1 MLKDNLGLR
10 FFALFLAMIL
20 WLQSALISEQRSVVS
35 LPINLLSV
43 PQNITLEN
51 FPSKVPFAVRGKG
64 LDIIRLMIA
73 KPRVNIDA
81 SKITPNTDVIS
92 LQDYSIDLPE
102 NINVSLL
109 GPAES
114 DQLSIQA
121 DIFHQKV
128 VPVQLDFENS
138 YTENRFSELRYNI
151 DPDRVTIFG
160 HRNRIRNVSA
170 ILTKKVNQEILAND
184 KAELELNIPGD
195 ITTSANKVLLT
206 ISGTELATRVFPNIA
221 LPAGYLPSR
230 VAVRLEAP
238 AAALDL
244 ISPNQIT
251 ARVSAQP
258 DENGLFTVELT
269 LPEGTRAIAITPSKV
284 RARK

>member
-10 FFALFLAMIL
+10 LFALLLAIFL

-51 FPSKVPFAVRGKG
+51 FPSSIPFAVRGKG
-64 LDIIRLMIA
+64 LDIIRLMMA

-92 LQDYSIDLPE
+92 LQDYSIDLPD

-114 DQLSIQA
+114 DQLTIQA

-128 VPVQLDFENS
+128 VPVQLDFENA
-138 YTENRFSELRYNI
+138 YTENRFKELRYNI

-160 HRNRIRNVSA
+160 QKKRIRNVNA
-170 ILTKKVNQEILAND
+170 ILTKKVDQETLTND
-184 KAELELNIPGD
+184 SAELKLNIPAD
-195 ITTSANKVLLT
+195 ITSSETKVLLT
-206 ISGTELATRVFPNIA
+206 ISGADQATRVFPNIA
-221 LPAGYLPSR
+221 LPAGYLPAR
-230 VAVRLEAP
+230 VAVRLQAP
-238 AAALDL
+238 AAALDAVK
-244 ISPNQIT
+244 PNQIT
-251 ARVSAQP
+251 ARVSDKA
-258 DENGLFTVELT
+258 DENGLYTVELT
-269 LPEGTRAIAITPSKV
+269 LPEGTQAIAITPSKV

>member
-10 FFALFLAMIL
+10 LFALLLAMFL
-20 WLQSALISEQRSVVS
+20 WLQLALVSEQRSVVS
-35 LPINLLSV
+35 LPVNLLSV

-51 FPSKVPFAVRGKG
+51 FPTKIPFAVRGKG
-64 LDIIRLMIA
+64 QDIIRLIIA

-92 LQDYSIDLPE
+92 LQDYSIDLPD
-102 NINVSLL
+102 NINVTLL

-128 VPVQLDFENS
+128 VPVQIDFEDS
-138 YTENRFSELRYNI
+138 ETRNRFKELRYVI

-160 HRNRIRNVSA
+160 HKNRIRSINA
-170 ILTKKVNQEILAND
+170 ILTKKINQDILANN
-184 KAELELNIPGD
+184 KAELELSIPANI
-195 ITTSANKVLLT
+195 TASQNKVLLS
-206 ISGTELATRVFPNIA
+206 ISGTEQTTRVFPNVV

-230 VAVRLEAP
+230 VAVRLQAS
-238 AAALDL
+238 ATTLDA
-244 ISPNQIT
+244 INPSQII
-251 ARVSAQP
+251 ARVSAQA

-269 LPEGTRAIAITPSKV
+269 IPEDTEAIAITPNKV

>member
-10 FFALFLAMIL
+10 LFALFLAMFI
-20 WLQSALISEQRSVVS
+20 WLQSALISEQRSIVS
-35 LPINLLSV
+35 LSINLLSV

-51 FPSKVPFAVRGKG
+51 FPSTIPFAVRGKG
-64 LDIIRLMIA
+64 LDILRLMMA

-102 NINVSLL
+102 NINVTLL

-114 DQLSIQA
+114 DQLTIQA

-128 VPVQLDFENS
+128 VPIKLDFEDAF
-138 YTENRFSELRYNI
+138 TESRFSELRYNL

-160 HRNRIRNVSA
+160 QKNRIRGIKA
-170 ILTKKVNQEILAND
+170 ILTKKVDQAALEND
-184 KAELELNIPGD
+184 TRELELNIPAD
-195 ITTSANKVLLT
+195 ITTTQKKVLLS
-206 ISGTELATRVFPNIA
+206 ISGTAQATRVFPNIA

-230 VAVRLEAP
+230 VAVRLQASGAVLET
-238 AAALDL
+238 
-244 ISPNQIT
+244 INPNQIT
-251 ARVSAQP
+251 ARVSDKA

-269 LPEGTRAIAITPSKV
+269 IPEDTQAIAITPSKV